1 MDSGDEL
8 ESTRIIAIIA
18 RIVGCTSKHPGL
30 FPFLL
35 SFFPISLSPGL
46 VWCEI
51 RFSLFCVF
59 DMLGLDEIFIEF
71 FNNIIFYPSGK
82 MAGARPGVA
91 VLVVVL
97 SIIIAAVLVD
107 TSIVKI
113 SVFTG
118 GLVAYTSNIVIFT
131 FIVAIYAISQFIIL
145 RFTALRGKKQP
156 KQRHLTLIYKL
167 VSISQY
173 VVLALLIVIILQMTL
188 TLSYSVTIFKIIIWT
203 NYAISIAL
211 LGLLAEK
218 FFSWFRSK
226 RDFVIIAYAI
236 AMMTLSLNFV
246 ITIFYVT
253 NELARLGDTEYIQP
267 LRSLV
272 STLTPTNMPL
282 NYAFFITSLLSFIL
296 TWFASVLLL
305 RHYPK
310 KKGRIRFWII
320 VCIPLVYFLSQFQ
333 VVLLNI
339 FTPLRLADPISFSII
354 YTLVF
359 TAVKPVGGILFGV
372 AFWSVTKNIDYAVV
386 KDYMIIAAFGL
397 VLLFTS
403 NQPTGLALVAF
414 PPFGLPTISF
424 LGLAS
429 YLIYVGIFS
438 SAISVAN
445 DVELRKTIRKS
456 VEQQSELLD
465 NIGTAE
471 MESRLQ
477 NRVLSLTRDKP
488 NEMTEETGIESSFHD
503 EEELRNYIQ
512 TVIEEVK
519 MKKEKT

>member
-1 MDSGDEL
+1 
-8 ESTRIIAIIA
+8 
-18 RIVGCTSKHPGL
+18 
-30 FPFLL
+30 
-35 SFFPISLSPGL
+35 
-46 VWCEI
+46 
-51 RFSLFCVF
+51 
-59 DMLGLDEIFIEF
+59 
-71 FNNIIFYPSGK
+71 

-97 SIIIAAVLVD
+97 SIIIAAVVVD

-118 GLVAYTSNIVIFT
+118 GLVAYTSNIGIFT

-173 VVLALLIVIILQMTL
+173 VVLALLIAISLQMTL
-188 TLSYSVTIFKIIIWT
+188 TLSYSVTIFKIIIWI

-236 AMMTLSLNFV
+236 AMMMLSLNFV

-305 RHYPK
+305 RHYSK

-339 FTPLRLADPISFSII
+339 FTPLRLADPILFSII

-372 AFWSVTKNIDYAVV
+372 AFWSVAKNIDYAVV

-403 NQPTGLALVAF
+403 NQPIGLALVPF

-477 NRVLSLTRDKP
+477 NRVLSLTRDRP

-512 TVIEEVK
+512 KVIEEVK